1 MIAELQLDLFH
12 DLTTEDLLRAEL
24 EVLKESH
31 HAIRRRLF
39 AEIAGLSKVLIEQQ
53 KDIDALKLKVGVF

>member
-12 DLTTEDLLRAEL
+12 DLTTEDL
-24 EVLKESH
+24 SH

-39 AEIAGLSKVLIEQQ
+39 AEIAGLSEELDQNE
-53 KDIDALKLKVGVF
+53 DEEA